1 MKILAMTAAV
11 AAGVILTS
19 CGGGDM
25 STPAPTS
32 STAAPAPMP
41 QEPAAPAT
49 TELLTTNEDSL
60 LAEPTWAV
68 LFAGHD
74 LTAFNQI
81 GGGNW
86 SLADGYVDAD
96 AGEPGFLVTK
106 GAYTNF
112 EIRVEF
118 QASPD
123 TNSGVFIRCEDPN
136 DVSAQRCYEIN
147 IFDNNENAS
156 NRTGAIVNLAPPAT
170 SVMAGDQ
177 WNTLD
182 ITAQGSHL
190 TVRFNDT
197 VTADVE
203 NDKHAD
209 GYIALQYMAGPIK
222 FRDVRW
228 RPL

>member
-1 MKILAMTAAV
+1 MKILATATALAV
-11 AAGVILTS
+11 GLVLTG
-19 CGGGDM
+19 CGGSDM
-25 STPAPTS
+25 SASAPA
-32 STAAPAPMP
+32 STAAPAPSAE
-41 QEPAAPAT
+41 QPAAPAT
-49 TELLTTNEDSL
+49 AEPMTTAEDSL

-74 LTAFNQI
+74 LTSFNTV

-86 SLADGYVDAD
+86 KLADGYVSAD
-96 AGEPGFLVTK
+96 AGEPGWLVTK
-106 GAYTNF
+106 GAFANF

-118 QASPD
+118 QASSE

-136 DVSAQRCYEIN
+136 DISAERCYEIN
-147 IFDNNENAS
+147 IFDHNQNPNNL
-156 NRTGAIVNLAPPAT
+156 TGAIVNVAPPAT

-182 ITAQGSHL
+182 ITAVGSHL

-197 VTADVE
+197 VTVDVE
-203 NDKHAD
+203 DQKHAA
-209 GYIALQYMAGPIK
+209 GYIGLQYNAGPIK